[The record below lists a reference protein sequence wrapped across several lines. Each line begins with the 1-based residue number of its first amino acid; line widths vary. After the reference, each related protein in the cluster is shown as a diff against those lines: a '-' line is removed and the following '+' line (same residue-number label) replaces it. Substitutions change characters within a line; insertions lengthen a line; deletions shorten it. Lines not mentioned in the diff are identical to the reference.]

1 MYNFAMNFTLAQ
13 ALRVEESQNIAFV
26 GSGGKTTA
34 MFQLARQLK
43 PPVIVTA
50 TSHLGAWQVPL
61 ADGHIV
67 ANSQSDLANLE
78 KDLNGVVLITGE
90 SKEDKFQPVSH
101 EVITSLREFCANHSI
116 PLLIEADGSRQK
128 PLKGW
133 AEHEPPIPDFVE
145 HVVTV
150 VGLSGLGKPLTEEYV
165 HRPEIF
171 AELSGTE
178 VGQIIESNSLTR
190 ALLHDK
196 SSLKNTPPHARR
208 TVLLNQ
214 ADTPELQATARAMT
228 KRLLSKYNSVVI
240 ASLEQGKIFAA
251 HEPVAGVVLAAG
263 ESSRYGQP
271 KQLLEWKGEPFVRVV
286 AKRALDAGLSPVIV
300 VTGANAE
307 QVESA
312 VKDLNV
318 RIVRNNEWKSGQAS
332 SIREGI
338 LALANQPP
346 PPLAPLGHLPQ
357 IRHENSG
364 LQESPLVGFRG
375 GWEGVGAAIFLLVD
389 QPQITTSILQALTEK
404 HAEGLYPIVA
414 PMVMDRRANPV
425 LFDRRTF
432 ADLLTLEGDTG
443 GRAIFH
449 KHKVEYLPWHD
460 DRLLLD
466 VDTPEHYQRLLADE
480 TL

>member
-1 MYNFAMNFTLAQ
+1 MILTLAQ
-13 ALRVEESQNIAFV
+13 ALRANQTDCIAFI

-34 MFQLARQLK
+34 LFQLARQWK

-50 TSHLGAWQVPL
+50 TSHLGAWQIPL
-61 ADGHIV
+61 ADMHIV
-67 ANSQSDLANLE
+67 ANSQSDLPNLE
-78 KDLNGVVLITGE
+78 KDLNGIVLITSGA
-90 SKEDKFQPVSH
+90 KDDKFQPVNH
-101 EVITSLREFCANHSI
+101 EVITSLRKFCLQHSI

-171 AELSGTE
+171 AELSGAE

-190 ALLHDK
+190 VLLHDQ

-214 ADTPELQATARAMT
+214 ADTPELQASAQAMT
-228 KRLLSKYNSVVI
+228 KKLFAKYHSVVI

-271 KQLLEWKGEPFVRVV
+271 KQLLDWKGEPFVRVV
-286 AKRALDAGLSPVIV
+286 AKRALEAGLSPVVV

-312 VKDLNV
+312 VKDLDV
-318 RIVRNNEWKSGQAS
+318 KIVRNGEWRSGQAS
-332 SIREGI
+332 SIQAGVLSLI
-338 LALANQPP
+338 P
-346 PPLAPLGHLPQ
+346 APLP
-357 IRHENSG
+357 
-364 LQESPLVGFRG
+364 VG
-375 GWEGVGAAIFLLVD
+375 EGYAGACIFLLVD
-389 QPQITTSILQALTEK
+389 QPQITTSILQALAEK
-404 HAEGLYPIVA
+404 HAEGLYSAVA
-414 PMVMDRRANPV
+414 PLAMGRRANPV

-449 KHKVEYLPWHD
+449 KFRVEFLPWHD
-460 DRLLLD
+460 ERLLLD
-466 VDTPEHYQRLLADE
+466 VDTPEHYQRLLASE
-480 TL
+480 GR

>member
-1 MYNFAMNFTLAQ
+1 MNLTLAQ
-13 ALRVEESQNIAFV
+13 ALRADTSNCIAFV

-34 MFQLARQLK
+34 VFQLARQLT

-50 TSHLGAWQVPL
+50 TSHLGIWQVPF
-61 ADGHIV
+61 ADTHIV
-67 ANSQSDLANLE
+67 AKSHGDLANLE
-78 KDLNGVVLITGE
+78 KDLKGVVLVTGDT
-90 SKEDKFQPVSH
+90 KDDKFQPVHH
-101 EVITSLREFCANHSI
+101 EVSASLREFCASHSI

-133 AEHEPPIPDFVE
+133 AEHEPPIPDFVD

-150 VGLSGLGKPLTEEYV
+150 VGLSGLGKPLTEEYA

-171 AELSGTE
+171 TELSGLRA
-178 VGQIIESNSLTR
+178 GDLIDSNALTR
-190 ALLHDK
+190 VLLHDK
-196 SSLKNTPPHARR
+196 SSLRNTPSRARR

-214 ADTPELQATARAMT
+214 ADTPELQASAGAMT
-228 KRLLSKYNSVVI
+228 KMLLSKYHSVVI
-240 ASLEQGKIFAA
+240 ASLEQEKIFAA
-251 HEPVAGVVLAAG
+251 HEPVAGVILAAG
-263 ESSRYGQP
+263 GSARYGES
-271 KQLLEWKGEPFVRVV
+271 KQLLDWRGEPFVRVV
-286 AKRALDAGLSPVIV
+286 AKRALEAGLSPVMI

-312 VKDLNV
+312 VKDLDA
-318 RIVRNNEWKSGQAS
+318 RIVRNNDWASGQAS
-332 SIREGI
+332 SIRVGVI
-338 LALANQPP
+338 ALKQPP
-346 PPLAPLGHLPQ
+346 PPFGRLPQ
-357 IRHENSG
+357 IRQGMRLDNQN
-364 LQESPLVGFRG
+364 LNVGFGG
-375 GWEGVGAAIFLLVD
+375 GWEGVGGAIFLLVD
-389 QPQITTSILQALTEK
+389 QPQITSSILQALSEK

-432 ADLLTLEGDTG
+432 NDLLTLEGDTG